1 MARNGPALE
10 AWRAVP
16 ADAAM
21 SLRPSH
27 LYPLFRPMLF
37 ALDPEIAH
45 DVAFSSLDIAARCG
59 VARMVLPSVPATRS
73 R

>member
-1 MARNGPALE
+1 
-10 AWRAVP
+10 
-16 ADAAM
+16 M

-45 DVAFSSLDIAARCG
+45 DVAFSSLDTAARCG
-59 VARMVLPSVPATRS
+59 LARLVLPSVPTDPVEVMGLTFANRVGLAA
-73 R
+73 RR